1 MCKFHV
7 FLKTT
12 KFSSVIVRCRVGH
25 PPSISCLSIVPF
37 KPPLLNCFYKLD
49 LLVSEKRDKKS
60 RCAWGHVS
68 LCHSIP
74 FEATLWSVRF
84 TSIMFFSWIIPIIR
98 AALCFKIYFVV
109 HWDTSFILVGIC
121 LIHIFSGLSLPF
133 FSVVTMFYV
142 YPQGAE
148 FCFGNTLWKAAL
160 LTTIPPTLHGL

>member
-49 LLVSEKRDKKS
+49 LLVSERRDTMS
-60 RCAWGHVS
+60 QCACGHVS
-68 LCHSIP
+68 LCHSFP
-74 FEATLWSVRF
+74 LWSVRF
-84 TSIMFFSWIIPIIR
+84 MSIMFFSWIIPIIR
-98 AALCFKIYFVV
+98 AALCFKIYFVLRC
-109 HWDTSFILVGIC
+109 DTSFILVGIC
-121 LIHIFSGLSLPF
+121 LIHIFSCLSLSF
-133 FSVVTMFYV
+133 FSVITMFYV
-142 YPQGAE
+142 YPHGAE

-160 LTTIPPTLHGL
+160 FTTIPPTLHGL